1 MVIDKN
7 VWRLHQSYLKKA
19 LPRSAEILLLTGSE
33 RSKCERQLGRI
44 WRWLQDLETD
54 RSSVLIAIGG
64 GVTSDLAG
72 LAAAAYMRAIDL
84 ILVPTT
90 LLAQVD
96 AAIGGKT
103 AINLQSTK
111 NIIGV
116 FHPASLVVCDRR
128 FLPTLSQAQ
137 VGEGLIEAIKVF
149 AALDAGA
156 FRCYRKVLADL
167 SAERLPE
174 RLIADAIRL
183 KCEAVERD
191 PLDSGWRRVLN
202 LGHTTGHAYE
212 LLTGSTHGEG
222 VAYGMLVAIELSQ
235 RLLKLSPKSAESLV
249 QAIRQVYPSF
259 RDSRIASSRLWAKV
273 ALDKKRSGKQFNF
286 VLLSALG
293 RHKVR
298 AVTFAQFKR
307 AVEETNKRI

>member
-1 MVIDKN
+1 M
-7 VWRLHQSYLKKA
+7 
-19 LPRSAEILLLTGSE
+19 
-33 RSKCERQLGRI
+33 
-44 WRWLQDLETD
+44 
-54 RSSVLIAIGG
+54 
-64 GVTSDLAG
+64 TSDLAG
-72 LAAAAYMRAIDL
+72 LAAATYMRGLDL
-84 ILVPTT
+84 LLAPTT

-116 FHPASLVVCDRR
+116 FHPARLVVCDQH
-128 FLPTLSQAQ
+128 FLSTLSHAQ
-137 VGEGLIEAIKVF
+137 IGEGLIEALKVF
-149 AALDAGA
+149 AALDAEA
-156 FRCYRKVLADL
+156 FRRYRGAGSDL
-167 SAERLPE
+167 SAEGLPE
-174 RLIADAIRL
+174 KLIADAIQL
-183 KCEAVERD
+183 KCEVVDRD
-191 PLDSGWRRVLN
+191 PLDSGWRRLLN

-222 VAYGMLVAIELSQ
+222 VAYGMLVAVELSQ
-235 RLLKLSPKSAESLV
+235 RLLKLSPKSAASLV

-259 RDSRIASSRLWAKV
+259 RDSRIAAGRLWKKV
-273 ALDKKRSGKQFNF
+273 ALDKKHSGKQFNF

-298 AVTFAQFKR
+298 AVTFSQFKS